1 MKKNILRV
9 VALLLIC
16 CILVSYPL
24 KAKAS
29 SVAFGIA
36 GVSAISAVAAVLIGL
51 GASPA
56 SDPSTFNSYVDRCC
70 LDLGLGETIQGVV
83 NLASPVKTF
92 NVPCTLLESIRSWIF
107 DDPSG
112 FVTSSYGSPWIK
124 GSCSTI
130 SQAISQVSHSPR
142 AFVGY
147 EGTTYCV
154 ISTPD
159 DQYVIYDGST
169 LRIQGWGTSFS
180 IYKEGSSSW
189 SLLGSNTT
197 YVYTDVTELV
207 TSGTVS
213 STNSGIVVN
222 DLIDVAVPTADA
234 YPSWIEGV
242 VHVPESVVGDDSDD
256 GDETIPYV
264 PTGIGETYEETIA
277 QTKEQVQTGE
287 TTIDVTVEIPDD
299 TVAGTKLGAFF
310 ASLVAALS
318 WSNIKTWIEGIWT
331 SVLSIPDKIVDLPAA
346 IAEKFT
352 AFWTSVTTWL
362 EDLHAGVIS
371 LPQAIADVLADIFIP
386 AEDYISVKVEALAV
400 EYAFVPDIVNSV
412 TLLKNNLVGDGGP
425 PVIYVDFGRAGGS
438 TNYGGKVL
446 LTDFAWY
453 EEYKPTVDAL
463 LSAAL
468 WAFFLWRVFLKL
480 PGIIGGE
487 SAAVGS
493 AFTSYTRRGRDE

>member
-1 MKKNILRV
+1 MPWLCSKLSILESVRGWFFDDQASKLNTNFLLAHQV
-9 VALLLIC
+9 PDVSSYAEALSAARQCYKAFTGVNDEGVPFVLIC
-16 CILVSYPL
+16 NTYKSFVDGKLVFNHQDPCYTFTSGDNGW
-24 KAKAS
+24 
-29 SVAFGIA
+29 VC
-36 GVSAISAVAAVLIGL
+36 VSTNNG
-51 GASPA
+51 
-56 SDPSTFNSYVDRCC
+56 
-70 LDLGLGETIQGVV
+70 
-83 NLASPVKTF
+83 KTF
-92 NVPCTLLESIRSWIF
+92 YNMTQLQTYGTVS
-107 DDPSG
+107 
-112 FVTSSYGSPWIK
+112 TSS
-124 GSCSTI
+124 
-130 SQAISQVSHSPR
+130 
-142 AFVGY
+142 
-147 EGTTYCV
+147 
-154 ISTPD
+154 
-159 DQYVIYDGST
+159 DQYVLDKFPSE
-169 LRIQGWGTSFS
+169 S
-180 IYKEGSSSW
+180 IALE
-189 SLLGSNTT
+189 
-197 YVYTDVTELV
+197 
-207 TSGTVS
+207 
-213 STNSGIVVN
+213 
-222 DLIDVAVPTADA
+222 DA

-287 TTIDVTVEIPDD
+287 TIIDVTVEIPDD

-331 SVLSIPDKIVDLPAA
+331 SVLSIPDKIAELPTA
-346 IAEKFT
+346 IAEKFA

-362 EDLHAGVIS
+362 EDLYAGVIS
-371 LPQAIADVLADIFIP
+371 LPQAIADTFTNFWTTVTTWLESLYTGVTSIPQAIADVLADVFIP
-386 AEDYISVKVEALAV
+386 AKDYISVKVDALAA

-425 PVIYVDFGRAGGS
+425 LVIYVDFGRAGGS

-468 WAFFLWRVFLKL
+468 WAFFLWRVFLKM

-493 AFTSYTRRGRDE
+493 AFTSYTRRGRDD

>member
-9 VALLLIC
+9 VALLLIVC
-16 CILVSYPL
+16 VLAGFPL

-29 SVAFGIA
+29 GTVALTVI
-36 GVSAISAVAAVLIGL
+36 GVAAASAVAASLIGL
-51 GASPA
+51 GTLPA
-56 SDPSTFNSYVDRCC
+56 SDPTGFNSMVDRCVT
-70 LDLGLGETIQGVV
+70 DLGLGEVIQGVAWV
-83 NLASPVKTF
+83 SSGFQKWAAPYS
-92 NVPCTLLESIRSWIF
+92 LLESVRGWFF
-107 DDPSG
+107 DDQASKLNTNFLLAHQVPDVSSYAEALSAARQCYKAFTGVNDEGVPFVLICNTYKSFVDGKLVFNHQDPCYTFTSG
-112 FVTSSYGSPWIK
+112 DTEWFSVSTNNGKIFYNLTQLQTYGTVSTSS
-124 GSCSTI
+124 
-130 SQAISQVSHSPR
+130 
-142 AFVGY
+142 
-147 EGTTYCV
+147 
-154 ISTPD
+154 
-159 DQYVIYDGST
+159 DQYVLDNFPSE
-169 LRIQGWGTSFS
+169 S
-180 IYKEGSSSW
+180 IALE
-189 SLLGSNTT
+189 
-197 YVYTDVTELV
+197 
-207 TSGTVS
+207 
-213 STNSGIVVN
+213 
-222 DLIDVAVPTADA
+222 DA

-331 SVLSIPDKIVDLPAA
+331 SVLSIPNKIAELPTA

-362 EDLHAGVIS
+362 EDLHAGVTSI
-371 LPQAIADVLADIFIP
+371 PQAIADVLADIFIP
-386 AEDYISVKVEALAV
+386 AEDYISVKVEALAA
-400 EYAFVPDIVNSV
+400 EYAFVPDIVDSV

-425 PVIYVDFGRAGGS
+425 PVIYVDFGRAGGN

-468 WAFFLWRVFLKL
+468 WAFFLWRVFLKM

-487 SAAVGS
+487 SAAMGS